1 MIFEKYVLFN
11 KEEIIIPVPQRYSD
25 CLELIRSDYYRY
37 TKRKSSLMKMFFKT
51 LCLPSFALVFWLR
64 LAQIRGWLY
73 WPAKIVHRHYSSKYG
88 LQIFPSMKIGYGL
101 CLGHAICVVINPQ
114 TIIGNNVNISQFTQ
128 IGTSTDCAA
137 IIGDNVSLSPMVS
150 LVNGVQIGSNSTV
163 GTGAVVTKNVPSNAT
178 VVGVP
183 AKVLHYKRP
192 GHFVGNRWS
201 LPLKNDK
208 E

>member
-1 MIFEKYVLFN
+1 MKI
-11 KEEIIIPVPQRYSD
+11 EEYDLRTGDVIKVPVPECYAD
-25 CLELIRSDYYRY
+25 CIELIRSDYYRY
-37 TKRKSSLMKMFFKT
+37 NGRIGSFFKMFTKT
-51 LCLPSFALVFWLR
+51 FLTPPFALTFWLR
-64 LAQIRGWLY
+64 LAQIRGFWY
-73 WPAKIVHRHYSSKYG
+73 WPAKIIHRHYSHKYG
-88 LQIFPSMKIGYGL
+88 FQVYPSMKIGYGF

-150 LVNGVQIGSNSTV
+150 LVNGVHVGSNSTI
-163 GTGAVVTKNVPSNAT
+163 GTGAVVTKDVPKNAT

-183 AKVLHYKRP
+183 AKVLHYNRP
-192 GHFVGNRWS
+192 GHFVGSRW
-201 LPLKNDK
+201 PL